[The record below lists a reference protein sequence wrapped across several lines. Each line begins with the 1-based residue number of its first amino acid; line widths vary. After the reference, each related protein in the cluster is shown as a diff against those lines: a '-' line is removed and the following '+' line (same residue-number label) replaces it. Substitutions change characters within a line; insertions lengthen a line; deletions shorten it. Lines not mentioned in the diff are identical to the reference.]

1 MRKNNVT
8 LITANHLIFKS
19 TLCFHSEEESIV
31 SEEDCSTVSIEVE
44 YPPGT
49 KLKVRYGR
57 ARNIKIYDAKV
68 MEVTVDEDKQIIYS
82 VHYAG
87 WNVRYG

>member
-1 MRKNNVT
+1 MRKQRH
-8 LITANHLIFKS
+8 IEHSQSFDF
-19 TLCFHSEEESIV
+19 CCHSEEESIV